1 MAPPA
6 AGSKPGSSGG
16 RGSGVARAAVP
27 YPAAAWDTAG
37 VDERWVEVRSR
48 RVQRQMARAARRR
61 RTRPL
66 VVLLTLALGVGGVG
80 AVAHARGLDLRHPGE
95 LAALL
100 RPRVMVEVDGRAFAV
115 PRPAPANGRLRPPVP
130 VTSTGSYAFLHTV
143 DGSPVGYDP
152 CRPVRYVVRS
162 TGAPTG
168 GPELVDEA
176 VTEIEAATGLDFV
189 YAGETDEVP
198 AVGRDLIQ
206 ARYGTSQWA
215 PVLIAWATSDEMPGL
230 AGDVAGIGGSAA
242 VPGADGD
249 GLWLAAGRLAL
260 DSQDLGRMLD
270 AGYRG
275 AARGVVLHELSHVV
289 GLDHVDDPGELMYP
303 TTSARVDLGPGD
315 LAGLALL
322 GQVACEQ

>member
-1 MAPPA
+1 MAH
-6 AGSKPGSSGG
+6 
-16 RGSGVARAAVP
+16 
-27 YPAAAWDTAG
+27 
-37 VDERWVEVRSR
+37 
-48 RVQRQMARAARRR
+48 AARRR
-61 RTRPL
+61 RTRPFA
-66 VVLLTLALGVGGVG
+66 VLAILALGAVGVG
-80 AVAHARGLDLRHPGE
+80 AVAQARGLDLRHPDD
-95 LAALL
+95 LAALF

-115 PRPAPANGRLRPPVP
+115 PRPAPATGRVHPAVA
-130 VTSTGSYAFLHTV
+130 VTSTGTYAFLHTA

-162 TGAPTG
+162 DGAPAG
-168 GPELVDEA
+168 GQELVDEA
-176 VTEIEAATGLDFV
+176 VAEIEAATGLDFV
-189 YAGETDEVP
+189 YVGETDEVP

-206 ARYGTSQWA
+206 TRYGASQWA
-215 PVLIAWATSDEMPGL
+215 PVLIAWSTSEEMPGL

-260 DSQDLGRMLD
+260 DSADLGRMLD

-275 AARGVVLHELSHVV
+275 AARGVVLHELAHVV

-315 LAGLALL
+315 LAGLALV
-322 GQVACEQ
+322 GQVACER